1 MVLLTTR
8 RTKKKLE
15 WALEL
20 SKKKANNVFEDVARL
35 VWEVRK
41 INPEAAQSL
50 NNRDNALTK
59 AYQTLT
65 KLKGLKFKKEKYD
78 GLEQTV
84 IDLDKWGSVRIR
96 RSVKL

>member
-1 MVLLTTR
+1 MARFEVEVP
-8 RTKKKLE
+8 KL
-15 WALEL
+15 
-20 SKKKANNVFEDVARL
+20 KT
-35 VWEVRK
+35 
-41 INPEAAQSL
+41 EAAQSL

-84 IDLDKWGSVRIR
+84 IDLDK
-96 RSVKL
+96 